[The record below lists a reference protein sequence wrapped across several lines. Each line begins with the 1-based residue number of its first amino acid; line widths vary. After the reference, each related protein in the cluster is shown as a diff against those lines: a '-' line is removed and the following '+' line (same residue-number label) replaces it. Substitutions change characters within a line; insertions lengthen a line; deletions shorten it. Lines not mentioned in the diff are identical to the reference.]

1 MEIHER
7 SRGTYGS
14 PRIQAELRLAHGLRC
29 CRKRIARLMRESGI
43 AGIHRRRSR
52 KRGGPRRLHP
62 LFDDLVE
69 RNFTPQGPNELWVAD
84 ITQHPT
90 GEGWLFLA
98 VVLDAYSR
106 KVVGWAMSERATG
119 DMVIRSLQMAVQNR
133 DPNEGVIHH
142 SDQGP
147 QYTAL
152 SFGKHLEKAGI
163 LGSMGRVGSALDNA
177 MAESFFATLQ
187 TELLDRQLWLTRD
200 GLRLAIFDFL
210 EVFYNRQRRHSS
222 LGYVPPV
229 EYEDR
234 EGGWSVQPV
243 AAKLETVH

>member
-1 MEIHER
+1 
-7 SRGTYGS
+7 
-14 PRIQAELRLAHGLRC
+14 
-29 CRKRIARLMRESGI
+29 MREQGL

-52 KRGGPRRLHP
+52 RRGGPKQLHP
-62 LFDDLVE
+62 IFDDLVE
-69 RNFTPQGPNELWVAD
+69 RNFTPAGPNELWVAD

-90 GEGWLFLA
+90 GEGWLFLS

-119 DMVIRSLQMAVQNR
+119 ELVVRALQMAVRNR

-142 SDQGP
+142 SDQGA

-187 TELLDRQLWLTRD
+187 TELLDRHQWPTRD
-200 GLRLAIFDFL
+200 GLRMAIFDFL

-222 LGYVPPV
+222 LGFVPPV
-229 EYEDR
+229 VFEDR
-234 EGGWSVQPV
+234 GEVWSSKPV